1 MFMIITRTSYRIGLL
16 GGGTDYPNWVDLHNG
31 CCLSTTINKYCYL
44 MVKKLDDYFGFKYK
58 IVYRKIENVNGLDE
72 IEHSTAREC
81 IRYSNVKFGLEVHH
95 SGDLPARSGM
105 GSSSAYAVGLLN
117 ALYAMDGKYVDKGQ
131 LAKDA
136 IYIEQVALNETV
148 GFQDQI
154 SCAFGG
160 FNEIEFLNN
169 GLFSV
174 NPIPICMEREKEFQ
188 EHLLLFYLKTNRTAS
203 DIASTFVPNIDTKR
217 RQLRISRDLV
227 REGINILCSN
237 SDIRLF
243 GDLLHEYW
251 MLKRSLSDKVS
262 DENIDNYYELAMKN
276 EAIGGKLLGA
286 GGGGFLL
293 LFAEP
298 DKHGKIIEGFKDL
311 LHVPFKFEK
320 TGSTIIFKG

>member
-1 MFMIITRTSYRIGLL
+1 VIIARSPYRISFL
-16 GGGTDYPNWVDLHNG
+16 GGNSDQADWFNLHGG
-31 CCLSTTINKYCYL
+31 CVLSTTIDKYCYI
-44 MVKKLDDYFGFKYK
+44 MVKPITNFFGYNYK
-58 IVYRKIENVNGLDE
+58 IVYRKIENVNTLDE
-72 IEHSTAREC
+72 IEHYTAREC
-81 IRYSNVKFGLEVHH
+81 IRYSGIKTGLEVHH

-105 GSSSAYAVGLLN
+105 ASSSAYATALLL
-117 ALYAMDGKYVDKGQ
+117 ALYTLDGKYVDKGQ

-136 IYIEQVALNETV
+136 IYIERNVLQEV
-148 GFQDQI
+148 GGVQDQLAC
-154 SCAFGG
+154 SFGG
-160 FNEIEFLNN
+160 FNKIEFLDNN
-169 GLFSV
+169 LYHTF
-174 NPIPICMEREKEFQ
+174 PIPISRERSELFQ
-188 EHLLLFYLKTNRTAS
+188 NHLLLFYLGTTRAAS
-203 DIASTFVPNIDTKR
+203 EISKTFVPNIDSKR
-217 RQLRISRDLV
+217 RQLRVSKELV
-227 REGINILCSN
+227 EEGINILCSN

-276 EAIGGKLLGA
+276 EAIGGKVLGA

-298 DKHGKIIEGFKDL
+298 DKHNKIIEGFNDL